1 VSIYSLRTPARTADT
16 TSRLPL
22 ATVRNAR
29 LVPLVAAASF
39 LAGFGVAQLTGVR
52 ALGGL
57 VLLAGAVWCARAAL
71 PVAGGAATAALLL
84 VAFVLFVVS
93 HPLGEAIGSW
103 PAVVVTALLAGLV
116 AAVVLRPARTV

>member
-1 VSIYSLRTPARTADT
+1 
-16 TSRLPL
+16 L
-22 ATVRNAR
+22 AAVRNAR
-29 LVPLVAAASF
+29 LVPLVAVASF

-71 PVAGGAATAALLL
+71 PVAGWAATAALLL
-84 VAFVLFVVS
+84 AALVLFAVS

-103 PAVVVTALLAGLV
+103 PAVVVTALLAGLLA
-116 AAVVLRPARTV
+116 AAVVRPARSV

>member
-1 VSIYSLRTPARTADT
+1 LTA
-16 TSRLPL
+16 
-22 ATVRNAR
+22 VRHAR

-39 LAGFGVAQLTGVR
+39 LAGFGVAELTGVR

-71 PVAGGAATAALLL
+71 PVAGTAATAALLVIAL
-84 VAFVLFVVS
+84 VLFVVS

-103 PAVVVTALLAGLV
+103 PAVVLTALLAGIAA
-116 AAVVLRPARTV
+116 AAVVRPARAV